1 MLPPK
6 ETIDSTFRRL
16 SSVGPW
22 LLYLRC
28 TKGAF
33 WSMVDTCDYRDGWS
47 EGACSM
53 APLLT
58 TAKGKLWLMLGGCVG
73 SSGGVSGTGWL
84 LESFTSNGKTS
95 LSKSMRM
102 SLWFNWLLGTSPWC
116 LFFRAVRSATILVSC
131 LICSFRSSI
140 RSGNSVCTAT
150 FDFSRTSR
158 LSHWMDALLVVL
170 MRYCLNW
177 ACFSSCSLM
186 NSFDICNYKFKNV
199 WAV

>member
-1 MLPPK
+1 MLPLANSSSVKRTSTQVIAVVIMLPPNLFK
-6 ETIDSTFRRL
+6 ETIDSTFCRL
-16 SSVGPW
+16 LSVGPW

-58 TAKGKLWLMLGGCVG
+58 TAKGTLWLMLGDYVG
-73 SSGGVSGTGWL
+73 PSGGISGTGWL
-84 LESFTSNGKTS
+84 LES
-95 LSKSMRM
+95 
-102 SLWFNWLLGTSPWC
+102 LGTSPWC

-140 RSGNSVCTAT
+140 TSGNSVWFFEDVSSVTLNGCR
-150 FDFSRTSR
+150 FS
-158 LSHWMDALLVVL
+158 
-170 MRYCLNW
+170 
-177 ACFSSCSLM
+177 CFSFL
-186 NSFDICNYKFKNV
+186 NV
-199 WAV
+199 DTLLF

>member
-1 MLPPK
+1 MLPPNLFK
-6 ETIDSTFRRL
+6 ETIDSTFCRL
-16 SSVGPW
+16 SSMGPW

-58 TAKGKLWLMLGGCVG
+58 TAKGTLWLMLGDCVG
-73 SSGGVSGTGWL
+73 PSGGVSGTGWL
-84 LESFTSNGKTS
+84 LES
-95 LSKSMRM
+95 
-102 SLWFNWLLGTSPWC
+102 LGTSPWC
-116 LFFRAVRSATILVSC
+116 LFFRAVRLATIFVSC

-150 FDFSRTSR
+150 FDFSRTSH

-170 MRYCLNW
+170 AFSLLMRCCLNW
-177 ACFSSCSLM
+177 AYFSSCSLM
-186 NSFDICNYKFKNV
+186 NSFNICNYKFKNV
-199 WAV
+199 WAVN